1 MLEDK
6 VRALASGKNFCV
18 LTTLMED
25 GTPQSHVM
33 WVDHDGEHLLINT
46 EVHRHKFKNMAADP
60 RVTVTII
67 DIESFY
73 SYVEV
78 RGKVVETVTGPAA
91 REHIDRMS
99 ERYLGKPYDNPVKSE
114 RVIVKIAPV
123 RQVVH

>member
-1 MLEDK
+1 MLEEK
-6 VRALASGKNFCV
+6 VRALASGKNVCG

-33 WVDHDGEHLLINT
+33 WVEHDGDHLLINT
-46 EVHRHKFKNMAADP
+46 EVHRHKFKNIAADP

-67 DIESFY
+67 DRVSFY

-78 RGKVVETVTGPAA
+78 RGKVVETVTGPTA

-114 RVIVKIAPV
+114 RVIIKIAPI

>member
-1 MLEDK
+1 MLEEK

-33 WVDHDGEHLLINT
+33 WVDHDGDHLLINT
-46 EVHRHKFKNMAADP
+46 EVHRHKFKNIAADP

-67 DIESFY
+67 DRVSFY

-78 RGKVVETVTGPAA
+78 RGKVVETVTGPTA

-114 RVIVKIAPV
+114 RVIIKIAPI